1 MEDCQQA
8 IRERKEKMH
17 FFNNISLM
25 SGVFSVGGR
34 LSLMVMRKT
43 VMERRAEMP
52 RVTFS
57 PDSEGT

>member
-1 MEDCQQA
+1 MFSES
-8 IRERKEKMH
+8 KLKMRPETV
-17 FFNNISLM
+17 NEVNSLI
-25 SGVFSVGGR
+25 SGVFSVGGKVSR
-34 LSLMVMRKT
+34 MVIRNT